1 MTSLSQP
8 WTTTK
13 RNPVLIPAF
22 SAPGG
27 VARFDSFI
35 RSADRLVTQ
44 LAPSHALILC
54 AILYEGMGSSAEL
67 SNFLHALVSSHSTC
81 DGHYVQWSD
90 EQDRL
95 HSRALDPR
103 TRIALFRVPSGTLPK
118 KDLDS
123 FHQVLLKNYPMA
135 QSQMGKDLWHLIFHD
150 ALAWLH
156 QHIPNFCLGMLTGS
170 IPITALPRDVLTRW
184 NLRQK
189 DVHWETRDAAD
200 DDALSPSHDGALEI
214 LLEMEAPINRR
225 ARCLKEIQDLFTL
238 PNQATDIRLS
248 DQRWRT
254 SLYSR
259 LAMTADLIARQG
271 TEGDALVLL
280 WVHHLLSVG
289 SVRLKNP
296 SVATISRYV
305 SAAAGLIS
313 ENYTQCPCSAVHMDD
328 EQWIAFFD
336 ALKHAVNSDPQRPA
350 LASFHQ
356 FCIQTFGAPPMAQ
369 VLFSGDGNT
378 TVVHANTVWS
388 QEIHG
393 ALELALTASS
403 DARIC
408 ASVQALL
415 ALAAI
420 FPLRIGEAQAL
431 RLEDFVI
438 TEEGI
443 ELRYHPRRGQHQG
456 KSYSAKRWMR
466 SFGEPAW
473 VACVA
478 SWIKRRKSEEEGRH
492 GKSALLF
499 GDPHSSH
506 RTYMFAACSRLV
518 NRALKQVCGDK
529 SVSFHTLRHAWV
541 NRNIIHQLDQPSSRP
556 SPVSWLQKVAAEV
569 GHAQV
574 PTTLQHYFHRPDMAL
589 RCSLNSY
596 WQTRPLTAEV
606 AAFWTGRSAA
616 ALRKAKQ
623 RSENKAEFL
632 WSCLFETSTG
642 LAVRQAPPPSLLAAL
657 PPPPIASIGL
667 MHVRKIL
674 CDLHTGIPVE
684 AVASRCSVPLATVLE
699 VIDRAVL
706 IANQLLVLGSV
717 RGRRLILEHA
727 TRVIKLARLLQ
738 IFMDCDIRPTVTD
751 EPSWQKLAPQN
762 IAPTFAQRN
771 AVRSWMHCRD
781 GQSIALRPDGSAD
794 DLLRWLSDGSVPG
807 SCIVLRVPMKHVA
820 DPHSR
825 ATTVSS
831 DSARSAQDQLG
842 QYFGTS
848 VTIEGVRQ
856 RKLEQPPYMLISR
869 KPFTKTSKPCPSARL
884 RMGSFHGLMF
894 SMAVWHGMIG
904 MDAHE

>member
-1 MTSLSQP
+1 MTSLAQP

-54 AILYEGMGSSAEL
+54 TILYEGMGSSAEL
-67 SNFLHALVSSHSTC
+67 SNFLHALVSSQSTC

-90 EQDRL
+90 EQDHL
-95 HSRALDPR
+95 HSRSLDPR
-103 TRIALFRVPSGTLPK
+103 TRIALFRVPSGTSPK

-135 QSQMGKDLWHLIFHD
+135 QSLMGKNLWHLIFHD

-156 QHIPNFCLGMLTGS
+156 QHVPNFCLGMLTGS

-184 NLRQK
+184 NPRQK
-189 DVHWETRDAAD
+189 DVPWETRDAAD
-200 DDALSPSHDGALEI
+200 DDALSPAHDGALET
-214 LLEMEAPINRR
+214 LLEMEAHINRR
-225 ARCLKEIQDLFTL
+225 ARCLKEIQDLFTF
-238 PNQATDIRLS
+238 PSQATDIRLA

-271 TEGDALVLL
+271 TEGDALILL

-296 SVATISRYV
+296 TVATISRYV

-313 ENYTQCPCSAVHMDD
+313 DNYARCTCSAVHMDD
-328 EQWIAFFD
+328 EQWISFFD
-336 ALKHAVNSDPQRPA
+336 ALKQSVNSDPQRPA

-378 TVVHANTVWS
+378 TVVNANTVWS
-388 QEIHG
+388 HEIRG

-456 KSYSAKRWMR
+456 KSYSAKRLMR

-506 RTYMFAACSRLV
+506 RTYMFAACSRLA

-541 NRNIIHQLDQPSSRP
+541 NRTIIHQLDQPSSRP
-556 SPVSWLQKVAAEV
+556 SSISWLQKVAAEV

-574 PTTLQHYFHRPDMAL
+574 PTTLQHYFHRLDTAL

-596 WQTRPLTAEV
+596 WQTKPLTAEV

-623 RSENKAEFL
+623 RCENKPGFL
-632 WSCLFETSTG
+632 WYCLVEASAGT
-642 LAVRQAPPPSLLAAL
+642 AVRQAPPQPPVAAS
-657 PPPPIASIGL
+657 PPPPMASIGL
-667 MHVRKIL
+667 IQVRKIL
-674 CDLHTGIPVE
+674 SDLHADLPVE
-684 AVASRCSVPLATVLE
+684 TVASRCTVPLTTILE
-699 VIDRAVL
+699 VIDQAVL
-706 IANQLLVLGSV
+706 IANQLLVLEGVS
-717 RGRRLILEHA
+717 GRRLIVEKA
-727 TRVIKLARLLQ
+727 TPMIKLARLLD
-738 IFMDCDIRPTVTD
+738 ILRDCDIRPTVTD
-751 EPSWQKLAPQN
+751 EPSWQNLARQN
-762 IAPTFAQRN
+762 ISPTLAQRN

-781 GQSIALRPDGSAD
+781 GQGIALRPDGSAD
-794 DLLRWLSDGSVPG
+794 DLLRWLSEGSVLG
-807 SCIVLRVPMKHVA
+807 SYIVLRVPMKAVS

-825 ATTVSS
+825 ATAVSS

-842 QYFGTS
+842 QYFGAS
-848 VTIEGVRQ
+848 FTIEGVSQ
-856 RKLEQPPYMLISR
+856 RKSEHHPYTLIAR
-869 KPFTKTSKPCPSARL
+869 KPVTRTSKPCPSARL

-894 SMAVWHGMIG
+894 SMAVWHDMIG